1 MAYSELI
8 KSFDRIRGYMREFFV
23 YGFKSRSEYDVKSAR
38 SYDNERRRIESWLG
52 DYMSFRQ
59 DASGKNVFLSV
70 DSRSVPHNPLYN
82 AFKAK
87 SFTDWDI
94 YLHFVLLDMLQDGR
108 SLTIRQIQDELVS
121 EYLDQFP
128 DAEEPDESTIRK
140 KLKEYEQLG
149 VICSRKQGREL
160 AFSLV
165 LDSTNLDDWKDA
177 IAFYSEA
184 APLGVVGSTLLD
196 KYKSAPDYFSFKHR
210 YILHA
215 LDSEVLYDVLLAIRE
230 TRAVEITS
238 FSRRKEELR
247 HHTVFPLRIY
257 VSTQTGRQYLLGY
270 HYRMRRPMFFR
281 LDSIRD
287 IKLVGVEKHP
297 EKYEAYYEK
306 LAENLWGVSTGVGFS
321 LDHLEMT
328 IHIGYR
334 EEFIVDRL
342 EREKRCGCVE
352 CIDKNTYKYV
362 ADIYDASEMLPW
374 LRTFIGRIE
383 KLECSNRYVTE
394 TFYEDLA
401 ALEKMYGGEPDV
413 VQ

>member
-1 MAYSELI
+1 
-8 KSFDRIRGYMREFFV
+8 
-23 YGFKSRSEYDVKSAR
+23 
-38 SYDNERRRIESWLG
+38 
-52 DYMSFRQ
+52 
-59 DASGKNVFLSV
+59 
-70 DSRSVPHNPLYN
+70 
-82 AFKAK
+82 
-87 SFTDWDI
+87 
-94 YLHFVLLDMLQDGR
+94 
-108 SLTIRQIQDELVS
+108 
-121 EYLDQFP
+121 
-128 DAEEPDESTIRK
+128 
-140 KLKEYEQLG
+140 
-149 VICSRKQGREL
+149 
-160 AFSLV
+160 
-165 LDSTNLDDWKDA
+165 
-177 IAFYSEA
+177 
-184 APLGVVGSTLLD
+184 
-196 KYKSAPDYFSFKHR
+196 
-210 YILHA
+210 
-215 LDSEVLYDVLLAIRE
+215 
-230 TRAVEITS
+230 
-238 FSRRKEELR
+238 
-247 HHTVFPLRIY
+247 
-257 VSTQTGRQYLLGY
+257 
-270 HYRMRRPMFFR
+270 MFFR